1 MESKDKITILLHEY
15 DTLRD
20 EVVQRW
26 NAIQQQISIFVVILI
41 GSLTIL
47 WSAGGKAL
55 EQRFLYTLL
64 VLGFCF
70 FGYALILNHRDIQKI
85 NRRLRELEADINGWG
100 AAAEMGNLLE
110 WCSDGILGQSESK
123 ALTSYFEL
131 SPYPINLTAL
141 LQMRALRRCQRFTC
155 P

>member
-85 NRRLRELEADINGWG
+85 NRRLRELEADINGLAGEQLLKWETFWSGAVTEYWG
-100 AAAEMGNLLE
+100 KSNP
-110 WCSDGILGQSESK
+110 K
-123 ALTSYFEL
+123 
-131 SPYPINLTAL
+131 
-141 LQMRALRRCQRFTC
+141 R
-155 P
+155 

>member
-47 WSAGGKAL
+47 WSAGAIAHAPFDGVKMG
-55 EQRFLYTLL
+55 RC
-64 VLGFCF
+64 LGLSF
-70 FGYALILNHRDIQKI
+70 FGCGDIANMSQPSG
-85 NRRLRELEADINGWG
+85 ET
-100 AAAEMGNLLE
+100 AA
-110 WCSDGILGQSESK
+110 
-123 ALTSYFEL
+123 
-131 SPYPINLTAL
+131 
-141 LQMRALRRCQRFTC
+141 
-155 P
+155 